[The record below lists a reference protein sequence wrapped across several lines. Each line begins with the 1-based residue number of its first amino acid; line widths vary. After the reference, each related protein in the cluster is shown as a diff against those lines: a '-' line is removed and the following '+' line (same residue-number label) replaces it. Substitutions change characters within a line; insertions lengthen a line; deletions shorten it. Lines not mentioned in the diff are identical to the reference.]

1 MLHFKESTLKEE
13 PDTALTV
20 IIVLFSIYFI
30 SKTDL
35 GVELLMSSF

>member
-30 SKTDL
+30 KTDL